1 MTAILPTAPGERFN
15 FAQHLLDR
23 NRERGS
29 SPAYT
34 DDDETITY
42 GELDVRVR
50 RMSAA
55 LAALGLRREE
65 RVLVLMHDC
74 NDWPVAFLGAMHAGI
89 VPVAVNTLLSGDDY
103 AYILG
108 HCRAQAALVSQA
120 LVPALEKAMRQ
131 SAHEVRF
138 TLVSRPEGTLPAG
151 ATALRGALRDALAAH
166 APASSP
172 AATCPDDPGFWLYS
186 SGSTGRPK
194 GTVHTHASPYWTAE
208 LYGRG
213 VLGMTERDF
222 CFSAAKLF
230 FAYGLGNAL
239 SFPLSVG
246 ARVLL
251 MAERP
256 TPDAVFRRWTE
267 HKPTMFFGAPTG
279 YAGMLASPKLPQRE
293 EVRLRLCSSAGEALP
308 KEIGERFQ
316 AHFGC
321 EVIDGIGSTEMLHI
335 FLSNRPGHVCYGTS
349 GEPVPGYDV
358 EVRGEDGRCVEGA
371 EIGDLYV
378 RGPSAALMYWGNRA
392 KSCETFQGPWTRTG
406 DKYCRDAAGNYVY
419 AGRSD
424 DMLKVSGQFVSP
436 FEVEATLVKHP
447 AVLEAAVIG
456 TPDENGITR
465 SKAFVVLKSGQA
477 PSAALEGELKAFVK
491 GQLAPHKYPRL
502 LEFIDELPKTAT
514 GKIQRFKLREREAAA
529 SAKPATARA

>member
-1 MTAILPTAPGERFN
+1 MTATLPPAPGERFN

-23 NRERGS
+23 NRARAA

-34 DDDETITY
+34 DDHETITY
-42 GELDVRVR
+42 GELDERVR
-50 RMSAA
+50 RMAAA
-55 LAALGLRREE
+55 LVALGMRREE
-65 RVLVLMHDC
+65 RVLLLMHDN
-74 NDWPVAFLGAMHAGI
+74 NDWPVAFLGALHAGI

-103 AYILG
+103 AYILA
-108 HCRAQAALVSQA
+108 HCRAQGALVSQA
-120 LVPALEKAMRQ
+120 LLPALEKARQ
-131 SAHEVRF
+131 QAPHEVRF
-138 TLVSRPEGTLPAG
+138 LLVSRPEGALPAG
-151 ATALRGALRDALAAH
+151 ATALRDALAAH
-166 APASSP
+166 AHTSARAP
-172 AATCPDDPGFWLYS
+172 AATGPDDVGFWLYS

-194 GTVHTHASPYWTAE
+194 GTVHTHANPYWTAE

-213 VLGMTERDF
+213 VLGMTERDL

-256 TPDAVFRRWTE
+256 TPEAIFKRWTGVR
-267 HKPTMFFGAPTG
+267 PTLFFGAPTG
-279 YAGMLASPKLPQRE
+279 YAGMLASPKLPKRE
-293 EVRLRLCSSAGEALP
+293 DVRLRLCSSAGEALP
-308 KEIGERFQ
+308 KDIGERFQ
-316 AHFGC
+316 AHYGC

-335 FLSNRPGHVCYGTS
+335 FLSNRPGRVRYGTT
-349 GEPVPGYDV
+349 GEPVPGYEV
-358 EVRGEDGRCVEGA
+358 ELRGEDGRLAAEG

-378 RGPSAALMYWGNRA
+378 RGPSAALMYWGNRV
-392 KSCETFQGPWTRTG
+392 KSSETFQGAWTRTG
-406 DKYCRDAAGNYVY
+406 DKYLRDTAGNYVY

-424 DMLKVSGQFVSP
+424 DMIKVSGQFVSP

-465 SKAFVVLKSGQA
+465 SKAFVVLKAGQS

-491 GQLAPHKYPRL
+491 GELAPHKYPRL
-502 LEFIDELPKTAT
+502 LEFIEELPKTAT
-514 GKIQRFKLREREAAA
+514 GKIQRFKLREREAARA
-529 SAKPATARA
+529 AKAATARV